1 VCLYDEQCKHVNG
14 KIQEN
19 EKMKVSVIV
28 PTLNEGKYIGN
39 LLASLKRQSHKNFEV
54 IIIDGGSSDE
64 TISLARRYNS
74 KVLVKHGLKEFPSRN
89 EGAKIACGEILLFTG
104 ADVIFCENALEMVVN
119 EFEGNKLDGMCGFG
133 KMYDAAL
140 WGKMEYY
147 LYYSIVNSLVRFTGV
162 HGSTNFMALRKD
174 EFEKVGGFESRIDG
188 DGFLMK
194 RFAKNR
200 RTKFVN
206 GKNFF
211 LISGR
216 RMKRMGFL
224 GYNFHFLYVIDAIFP
239 FLLNTR
245 IIKYFER
252 TSVSYRH
259 SESQN
264 KNPS

>member
-1 VCLYDEQCKHVNG
+1 MNG
-14 KIQEN
+14 ANISMKMQETK
-19 EKMKVSVIV
+19 KMKISVIV

-39 LLASLKRQSHKNFEV
+39 LLASLKRQSFKDFEV
-54 IIIDGGSSDE
+54 IVVDGGSSDE
-64 TISLARRYNS
+64 TIPLAKQYNS

-104 ADVIFCENALEMVVN
+104 ADVIFCENALEKVVS
-119 EFEGNKLDGMCGFG
+119 EFEDDNLDGLCGFG

-147 LYYSIVNSLVRFTGV
+147 LYYYFIKSWVKFTGV
-162 HGSTNFMALRKD
+162 HGSTNFMALRRN
-174 EFEKVGGFESRIDG
+174 EFEKIGGFESRIDG

-200 RTKFVN
+200 RTKFIN
-206 GKNFF
+206 GKKYF

-224 GYNFHFLYVIDAIFP
+224 GYNFHFIYVIDALFP
-239 FLLNTR
+239 FLLNTK
-245 IIKYFER
+245 IIRYFER

-259 SESQN
+259 SESTN
-264 KNPS
+264 KS